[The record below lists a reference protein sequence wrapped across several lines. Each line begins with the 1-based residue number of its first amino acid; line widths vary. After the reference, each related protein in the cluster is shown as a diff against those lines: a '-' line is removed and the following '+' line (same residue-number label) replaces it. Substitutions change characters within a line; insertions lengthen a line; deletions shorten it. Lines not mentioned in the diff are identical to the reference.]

1 MCSGLE
7 LFLLLSM
14 FSLFLQV
21 AVTMCASS
29 CNFRFARLGF
39 IIVLVYIGDIIFHNT
54 KEVLKYEMG
63 EIIFYL
69 ILNILQS

>member
-14 FSLFLQV
+14 FSLFLQA

-29 CNFRFARLGF
+29 CNFMFARLGF
-39 IIVLVYIGDIIFHNT
+39 IIGDIGDVIFIMPW
-54 KEVLKYEMG
+54 K
-63 EIIFYL
+63 F
-69 ILNILQS
+69 